1 MVRARLPVRAGQ
13 KKMRCPGEVR
23 LGPPSNIRSL
33 HCTGSCLIPNFPWA
47 AKRHRGWLRDAAPSP
62 RPFERGKLTNSEGN
76 AHHLP
81 PHFSASRRSCW
92 KTQSSIPRPRSLI
105 SSTLACLGHQL
116 ASPSARLSGCDVPKA
131 PWVHRL
137 AGPDTSAATER
148 TSLDAIALCSQ
159 NAVVI
164 RTAQVRIW
172 IVEWVSTMPTW

>member
-33 HCTGSCLIPNFPWA
+33 HCAGSCLIPNFPWA
-47 AKRHRGWLRDAAPSP
+47 VERHCGWLRNAAPSP

-92 KTQSSIPRPRSLI
+92 KTQSSTPRPSSLI

-131 PWVHRL
+131 PLGAQAGRTRHLGRHRK
-137 AGPDTSAATER
+137 DKS
-148 TSLDAIALCSQ
+148 
-159 NAVVI
+159 
-164 RTAQVRIW
+164 
-172 IVEWVSTMPTW
+172 